1 MSSVRLRGGGC
12 QLTMAD
18 PRPSARGRLITF
30 AVFGGLFALAVF
42 LMWYYWTRVRGVDIA
57 ADASSI
63 FPFIA

>member
-1 MSSVRLRGGGC
+1 
-12 QLTMAD
+12 MAD